1 MNKKLKELLKKLPK
15 DEAERVIESVMGA
28 DNSKALI
35 EKAKEFG
42 IDLLENEAEELFQL
56 LKKPVELN
64 DSDLALVAGGASDDS
79 SGPSNPNA
87 TQQSGK

>member
-1 MNKKLKELLKKLPK
+1 MNKKLKGLLKKLPK
-15 DEAERVIESVMGA
+15 DETEKLIESVMGA

-42 IDLLENEAEELFQL
+42 VDLLEDEAEELFQL
-56 LKKPVELN
+56 LKKPVEL
-64 DSDLALVAGGASDDS
+64 DEFDLALVAGGVVGDS
-79 SGPSNPNA
+79 SGPKDPNA

>member
-1 MNKKLKELLKKLPK
+1 MNKKVKELLGKLPK
-15 DEAERVIESVMGA
+15 EEVEKVIESVINA

-56 LKKPVELN
+56 LKKPVEL
-64 DSDLALVAGGASDDS
+64 SDKELNLVAGG
-79 SGPSNPNA
+79 GEY
-87 TQQSGK
+87 TTWTGTTMTTK